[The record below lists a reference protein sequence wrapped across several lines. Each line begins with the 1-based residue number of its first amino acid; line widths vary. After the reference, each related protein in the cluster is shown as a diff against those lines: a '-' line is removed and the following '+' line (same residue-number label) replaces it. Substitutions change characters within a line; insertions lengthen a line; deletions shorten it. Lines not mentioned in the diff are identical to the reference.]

1 MAVKVMVS
9 FPEEFLEQVDDVA
22 REEHRSRSELLRE
35 ALRLYMATRQRRR
48 RPGDDPRVRAA
59 VATQD
64 ALARLAPGTG
74 EDSIVNRGGPDEI
87 LTEAD
92 RQIVRE
98 FQRRL
103 AAIVPVLDLWVFGSR
118 ARGDA
123 TPDSDLDVFVELE
136 ACTPELRQRISE
148 IAWEVGFE
156 MDRVISTVVTTRAD
170 LEFGAMGANPLA
182 LSVAREGI
190 RVGHLA
196 AEGGDG

>member
-35 ALRLYMATRQRRR
+35 ALRLYMGTRQRRR

-87 LTEAD
+87 LTETD

-103 AAIVPVLDLWVFGSR
+103 AAIASVLDLRVFGSR

-123 TPDSDLDVFVELE
+123 APDSDLDVFVELE
-136 ACTPELRQRISE
+136 ACTPELRRRISE

-156 MDRVISTVVTTRAD
+156 MDRVISTVVTTRAE
-170 LEFGAMGANPLA
+170 LELGAMGANPLA
-182 LSVAREGI
+182 LNVAREGI
-190 RVGHLA
+190 RL
-196 AEGGDG
+196 